1 MTASSL
7 IKNKHIQSYLRMIG
21 DKWRNEFFHTSLL
34 KHAPGKV
41 VLDVGTGTGIL
52 AFYALKAGASFVYA
66 VEVGQER
73 AKIAEKVLASKFDR
87 NRFKVINANFWTDEI
102 DNQIPK
108 GVIDVLVTETVGPGL
123 FDQGMIHTW
132 ECVKNFA
139 SSTMIS
145 IPDTLSIDLL
155 TYNRLNVFDADKL
168 ENITL
173 NKDSVLDDDFFDA
186 LIAVDSS
193 AVTSQCIKIIDFPAP
208 DKVNENLFRYSYTNL
223 PSIVFSDDQYPRHIR
238 PIIKTTVDIDNPST
252 VVVVN
257 KISFEDTTLYLHN
270 ATNGM
275 PWEFNR
281 VFDVRNPGEYQIEYV
296 NYDLEFM
303 PEIEWSFEL
312 VKI

>member
-1 MTASSL
+1 MLNITTL
-7 IKNKHIQSYLRMIG
+7 KNKHIQQYLSMIG
-21 DKWRNEFFHTSLL
+21 DKWRNEFFHTALL

-66 VEVGQER
+66 VEGQQEK
-73 AKIAEKVLASKFDR
+73 AKIAEKVLSSKFDR
-87 NRFKVINANFWTDEI
+87 NRFKVINANFWSDEI

-123 FDQGMIHTW
+123 FDGGMIHTW

-139 SSTMIS
+139 SPTMIS

-155 TYNRLNVFDADKL
+155 TYNGSNVFGEDNLAYRS
-168 ENITL
+168 L

-186 LIAVDSS
+186 LVAVDSGE
-193 AVTSQCIKIIDFPAP
+193 VTSQFIKSINFSTP
-208 DKVNENLFRYSYTNL
+208 DKVDENLFRYSYNNL
-223 PSIVFSDDQYPRHIR
+223 PSIVFLDDQSPRHIK

-252 VVVVN
+252 VVIVN
-257 KISFEDTTLYLHN
+257 KISFEDTSLYLHE

-275 PWEFNR
+275 PWEFSR

-296 NYDLEFM
+296 NYDLESM

-312 VKI
+312 VKN